1 MQPIYPNENPLPQKI
16 CSFEPNSHNSKQWLS
31 MDIARIRTGLQT
43 GFAFP
48 IFGLQFFF
56 LGHVRPKGFMK
67 NEGIEMPRL

>member
-1 MQPIYPNENPLPQKI
+1 
-16 CSFEPNSHNSKQWLS
+16 

-67 NEGIEMPRL
+67 NEGIEMPRLLATFFVLP